1 MTLTRWLAA
10 STMLFAATACTA
22 DDDPGTGS
30 GTLYVRAT
38 VTAVS
43 ELPDQRNPDGYISQ
57 LRASVWHSEQR
68 ELAVESITISSAGGA
83 VELTQ
88 DPDGSW
94 WGDQLGYHEVYT
106 LDIDAGE
113 NYLAGARVAGPDLHA
128 IDNPTQDGSVPGR
141 EDLTVTWSH
150 DQIAD
155 HVLVRTIN
163 MGATGTEDVGEFLV
177 PAAMLN
183 VDQQGNYDR
192 VHVRRGNSIAPAG
205 AAAESTFSV
214 DIEPHVN
221 FTIEL

>member
-10 STMLFAATACTA
+10 STVLFTAAACTA

-43 ELPDQRNPDGYISQ
+43 ELPDERDPDGYISQ
-57 LRASVWHSEQR
+57 LRATVWHSDQR

-83 VELTQ
+83 VELTR
-88 DPDGSW
+88 DADGSW
-94 WGDQLGYHEVYT
+94 WGDQPGYHRAYT

-113 NYLAGARVAGPDLHA
+113 DHLAGVRVVGPDLHA
-128 IDNPTQDGSVPGR
+128 IDYPTQDGTVRGR

-150 DQIAD
+150 DQVAD
-155 HVLVRTIN
+155 HVLVRTTN
-163 MGATGTEDVGEFLV
+163 MGATGTEDVGEFVV

-183 VDQQGNYDR
+183 VDEQGNYDR
-192 VHVRRGNSIAPAG
+192 VHVRRGNLIFPAG
-205 AAAESTFSV
+205 AAADSTFSV